1 MSCLYLNKTR
11 LNFTSNFLDQNSL
24 KSKYYCKNEF
34 IYIRDFET
42 VKKKTRSRV
51 VLDVKALGFAL
62 IIHFCSFFKQY
73 KPLTNQRALH

>member
-42 VKKKTRSRV
+42 VKKNCSRV
-51 VLDVKALGFAL
+51 VLDV
-62 IIHFCSFFKQY
+62 
-73 KPLTNQRALH
+73 

>member
-1 MSCLYLNKTR
+1 MSYLYLNKTR

-42 VKKKTRSRV
+42 VKKNSQS
-51 VLDVKALGFAL
+51 
-62 IIHFCSFFKQY
+62 CSFRCISSRLRPNNTLLLVF
-73 KPLTNQRALH
+73 